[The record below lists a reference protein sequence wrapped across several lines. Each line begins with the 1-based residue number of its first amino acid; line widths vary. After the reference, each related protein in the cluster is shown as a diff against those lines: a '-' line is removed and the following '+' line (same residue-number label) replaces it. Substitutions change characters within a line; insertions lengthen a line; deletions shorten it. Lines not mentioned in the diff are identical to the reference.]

1 MATSV
6 IHFSD
11 FTSVQLRYIW
21 GSDDGRD
28 LDTKSYYVNSPI
40 NSLNYI
46 AVGWSWNLSQI
57 PYLYW
62 GGDNTDSGAECVMFN
77 IESMI
82 ELEDKMP
89 DIMKMNLCA
98 NWYGSLSRG
107 HVTVECTAYKGGVIV
122 KAWQLHN
129 NESDVN
135 TRGNYI
141 FPYCKTVKRN
151 YLRIIPFFIYLNFS
165 MDKFID
171 VIVDGILSN
180 FDFGFMFIVNV
191 LTYIIIKSID
201 YFNGDNKV
209 PTWQKRCVLV
219 ISIAA
224 MAGIYIAAGYDNA
237 IMLVNSAILAPVF
250 WSWVVSP
257 ILKKLGVGYKDIDN
271 TIG

>member
-1 MATSV
+1 MDVKEELLNLLRKTVGQTNIAHVYDGANHIWPTSV

-40 NSLNYI
+40 DNLNYT

-82 ELEDKMP
+82 DLEDKMP

-98 NWYGSLSRG
+98 NWFGGLSRG
-107 HVTVECTAYKGGVIV
+107 HVTVECTAYKGGV
-122 KAWQLHN
+122 
-129 NESDVN
+129 
-135 TRGNYI
+135 
-141 FPYCKTVKRN
+141 
-151 YLRIIPFFIYLNFS
+151 IYLNFS

-191 LTYIIIKSID
+191 LTYIVIKVID

-224 MAGIYIAAGYDNA
+224 MAGIYIASGYDNA
-237 IMLVNSAILAPVF
+237 IMLVNSAVLAPVF
-250 WSWVVSP
+250 WSWAVSP